1 METPLFIVSKQE
13 IISKLK
19 ELDQLFDEVY
29 YSHKSNPF
37 VGKLISKITHKLSLN
52 HINSLRDLDNK
63 TLKNSLYYL
72 QGESKKEI
80 KDIVDKGLS
89 KFIVDNENDLRNLL
103 SVCDPSLLFLRVK
116 YREHTF
122 YTGKY
127 FVYGMS
133 WKKIPKIIE
142 RYKLRKF
149 DLGLH
154 FHKKTQN
161 VGEWY
166 VIKDLF
172 NIFNKDFLEKNIKYI
187 NLGGGIPTKYVN
199 SSPSLESIKKSII
212 EFKEEINNLNIY
224 LISEPGRY
232 IAAPSVRLHT
242 KVINSYD
249 DTLVVNA
256 SIYNAYMDTYLLH
269 HRLPIIDEV
278 EEGKFC
284 YTIKGCTL
292 DSLDIFRYKACFEKE
307 KGIGDEIVFLN
318 VGAYNFHTEFNFLD
332 RIPYKVVEK
341 F

>member
-1 METPLFIVSKQE
+1 METPVFIVSKQE
-13 IISKLK
+13 IINKLK
-19 ELDQLFDEVY
+19 ELDKIFDEVY
-29 YSHKSNPF
+29 YSYKSNPF

-52 HINSLRDLDNK
+52 HKNSIKGLDKK
-63 TLKNSLYYL
+63 TLRNSLYYL

-80 KDIVDKGLS
+80 EEIVDKGLS

-103 SVCDPSLLFLRVK
+103 SVYDPNILFLRVK

-133 WKKIPKIIE
+133 WKKIPEIVDK
-142 RYKLRKF
+142 YKLKKF
-149 DLGLH
+149 ELGLH

-166 VIKDLF
+166 IMKDLF
-172 NIFNKDFLEKNIKYI
+172 DMFNKDFLEKNIKYI
-187 NLGGGIPTKYVN
+187 NLGGGIPWKYVN
-199 SSPSLESIKKSII
+199 SSPSLESIKRSIM
-212 EFKEEINNLNIY
+212 EFKEKINNLNIS
-224 LISEPGRY
+224 LLSEPGRY

-242 KVINSYD
+242 KVINAYEN
-249 DTLVVNA
+249 TLIVNA

-269 HRLPIIDEV
+269 HRLPVIDEV
-278 EEGKFC
+278 KKGRFC

-292 DSLDIFRYKACFEKE
+292 DSLDIFRYKVCFETE
-307 KGIGDEIVFLN
+307 KSMGDEIVFLN
-318 VGAYNFHTEFNFLD
+318 AGAYNFHTEFNFLD